1 MEEMGNEIFAVN
13 ITGISYSPL
22 KPGYKN
28 WLQNQIDGPFLV
40 VSHSL
45 KAVLPGKEC
54 KPLSVGVMCVCGYFN
69 NERSEICF
77 SNHFTRRKAFIFWQK
92 EIHRYMCHFVYP
104 KSTGQDLPEFKGR

>member
-1 MEEMGNEIFAVN
+1 MGNEIVAVN

-28 WLQNQIDGPFLV
+28 WLENQIDGPFLV

-54 KPLSVGVMCVCGYFN
+54 KSLSVGVCVCGG
-69 NERSEICF
+69 
-77 SNHFTRRKAFIFWQK
+77 
-92 EIHRYMCHFVYP
+92 V
-104 KSTGQDLPEFKGR
+104 L